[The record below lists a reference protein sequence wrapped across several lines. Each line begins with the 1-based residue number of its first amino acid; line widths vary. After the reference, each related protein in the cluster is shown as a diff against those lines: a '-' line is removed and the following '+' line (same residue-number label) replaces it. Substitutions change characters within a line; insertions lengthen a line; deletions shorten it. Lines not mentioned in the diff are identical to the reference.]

1 MNDFAK
7 WFVQQHGERTAS
19 GIPSCTD
26 AELRGVAMDG
36 RKADYV
42 LSCRELWDDQR
53 ISALSAW
60 NARNTD
66 EALRDAAQAVVDR
79 WDTQL
84 WKMTIHTGDYID
96 RLRVAIDAAH
106 TQGDKP

>member
-1 MNDFAK
+1 MSDFAT

-53 ISALSAW
+53 ISALYAW

-66 EALRDAAQAVVDR
+66 EALRDAAQDVVDR
-79 WDTQL
+79 WDAPL
-84 WKMTIHTGDYID
+84 WRDERPTAEYIY
-96 RLRVAIDAAH
+96 RLSDALDAAR
-106 TQGDKP
+106 TKGDKP